1 MARGRIW
8 RLPAC
13 MGGLSLANAGL
24 GAVHGFAAPV
34 GGMFPAPHGA
44 VCAAL
49 LPHVM
54 AVNIRALEERAP
66 ASNALRRYAGV
77 ARILT
82 GRPDAKAGDGVA
94 WVRSLCRSLH
104 IPPLGSYGVRD
115 EHIPALAEK
124 AAQASS
130 MKGNPI
136 ALTGEE
142 LREIMT
148 HAM

>member
-1 MARGRIW
+1 MAK
-8 RLPAC
+8 PARAEMSLASLC
-13 MGGLSLANAGL
+13 GGLALANGGL

-54 AVNIRALEERAP
+54 EANTRALEQRAP
-66 ASNALRRYAGV
+66 ASDALRRYAGV

-82 GRPDAKAGDGVA
+82 GRPDAEAGDGVA
-94 WVRSLCRSLH
+94 WVRGLCRSLR
-104 IPPLGSYGVRD
+104 IPPLGSYGVRG
-115 EHIPALAEK
+115 EHIPALADK

-130 MKGNPI
+130 
-136 ALTGEE
+136 
-142 LREIMT
+142 
-148 HAM
+148 